1 MTSEEI
7 RALRLELKCTAR
19 ELAVTLGLEPGE
31 VTAWEQGESFPTK
44 KMISKLAQLRQQG
57 PKAIVRKKKRETAR
71 LPGTARLA
79 DPEFWQLVRK
89 LLEHPDLL
97 SKAQSLAANYPDPV
111 ATSEDKN

>member
-1 MTSEEI
+1 MTSDEI

-31 VTAWEQGESFPTK
+31 VAAWEQGGTFPTK
-44 KMISKLAQLRQQG
+44 KMIAKLELLRHQG
-57 PKAIVRKKKRETAR
+57 PEAIVRKKKRDAAV

-89 LLEHPDLL
+89 LLEHPELL
-97 SKAQSLAANYPDPV
+97 SKAQSLAASYPDPI
-111 ATSEDKN
+111 ATAEDKH

>member
-1 MTSEEI
+1 VTSDEI

-31 VTAWEQGESFPTK
+31 VAAWEQGETFPTK
-44 KMISKLAQLRQQG
+44 KMIARLAQIRQQG
-57 PKAIVRKKKRETAR
+57 PEAIVRKKKRAPVR

-89 LLEHPDLL
+89 LLEHPELL
-97 SKAQSLAANYPDPV
+97 SQALLLAANYPDPV
-111 ATSEDKN
+111 TTSEDKY